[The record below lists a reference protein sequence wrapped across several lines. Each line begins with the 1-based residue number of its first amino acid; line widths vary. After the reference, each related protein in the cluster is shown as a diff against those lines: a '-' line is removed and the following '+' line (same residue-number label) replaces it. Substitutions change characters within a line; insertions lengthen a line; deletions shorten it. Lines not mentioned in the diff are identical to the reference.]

1 MKKSLK
7 ALVLAAIVAS
17 SGLAFALEGSVGVV
31 KDRQA
36 LMGSNGASMK
46 ILGDMLK
53 SGTIDVVAATAAL
66 TQLQTNAK
74 NIPIVF
80 ETNDLTPPT
89 KAKAEIWAQFDAFKA
104 NAAALEAAATAGLA
118 APGDANVLGA
128 AMGAMGGACQACHTA
143 FKGS

>member
-53 SGTIDVVAATAAL
+53 SGTIDVAAATAAL
-66 TQLQTNAK
+66 TTLQANSK
-74 NIPIVF
+74 NIPVVF
-80 ETNDLTPPT
+80 ATNDLTPPT
-89 KAKAEIWAQFDAFKA
+89 KAKPEIWSQVEAFT
-104 NAAALEAAATAGLA
+104 AAALVLETAATAALA
-118 APGDANVLGA
+118 GPIDANGLGA
-128 AMGAMGGACQACHTA
+128 AMGAIGGACGACHTA
-143 FKGS
+143 FRM